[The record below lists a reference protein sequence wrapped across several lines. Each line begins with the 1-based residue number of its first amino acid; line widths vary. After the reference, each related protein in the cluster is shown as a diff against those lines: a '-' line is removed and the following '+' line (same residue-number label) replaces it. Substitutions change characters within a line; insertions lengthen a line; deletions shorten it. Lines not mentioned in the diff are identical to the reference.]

1 MIQAVAIR
9 VSGDKKLGEAMA
21 SAAAMQ
27 EIKRLRADLSY
38 TRDRLILTRCARNY
52 QREMRLEEIYARMHR
67 PPTLMERVRDAI
79 GWFICLFV
87 QPD

>member
-38 TRDRLILTRCARNY
+38 TRDRLILTRCAKELPAGDAPGGDLRKGA
-52 QREMRLEEIYARMHR
+52 QAAHPHGAGAGCHRMVYL
-67 PPTLMERVRDAI
+67 PVCAA
-79 GWFICLFV
+79 
-87 QPD
+87 